1 MKWFYKAHGNCGSK
15 TKDVWTTIKKGMKWF
30 CRPLGIVGVTVEQ
43 APTVLPTLSGK
54 LGQLTSQ
61 LKVQSWVDFI
71 GYFVMRMNGFMKL
84 NLWAFFF
91 GGGGVNFVFFCTTI
105 SWTLLVYSSTSSKYL
120 HKGGGHHWELWA
132 GEKRRGQGL
141 LLFCH
146 SISRNGLS
154 LCKWIVKVW
163 RSCKW

>member
-1 MKWFYKAHGNCGSK
+1 
-15 TKDVWTTIKKGMKWF
+15 MKWF

-84 NLWAFFF
+84 NL
-91 GGGGVNFVFFCTTI
+91 
-105 SWTLLVYSSTSSKYL
+105 
-120 HKGGGHHWELWA
+120 
-132 GEKRRGQGL
+132 
-141 LLFCH
+141 
-146 SISRNGLS
+146 
-154 LCKWIVKVW
+154 
-163 RSCKW
+163 

>member
-1 MKWFYKAHGNCGSK
+1 MVLQALGNCGSN
-15 TKDVWTTIKKGMKWF
+15 
-30 CRPLGIVGVTVEQ
+30 CRTRECPTPSPPSLSLSLSFALFLSLFLHSAQ
-43 APTVLPTLSGK
+43 PPTVLPTLSGK

-84 NLWAFFF
+84 NLWAFFW
-91 GGGGVNFVFFCTTI
+91 GGGVNFVFCCTTI
-105 SWTLLVYSSTSSKYL
+105 SWTLLVHSSTSSNYL
-120 HKGGGHHWELWA
+120 HKGGGQHWELWA
-132 GEKRRGQGL
+132 GEKKRGRG

-146 SISRNGLS
+146 SISRNELS

-163 RSCKW
+163 RSCKR